1 MTDEP
6 AGPPRGFAAR
16 IGRGL
21 VALGPT
27 GPLLLVAMTVPLVG
41 TVVLAATS
49 SRWLPLFGSD
59 VGSLAVF
66 CVAGAVA
73 AAACL
78 LPTHATSLVAGF
90 LFGGWL
96 GSFGAWTVV
105 VSGAVLAFAMW
116 QPFVGGRAVQA
127 LARSPRAMVVQRA
140 LLHRGFL
147 RTVWVIALL
156 RLSPLVPFAATN
168 LLLAAFGVRA
178 PAFFLAT
185 VLGTTPR
192 AVGAAVVGAQLSEL
206 DWRAGGGAW
215 QTWLAIFATLLAIA
229 VVGRIARSALRR
241 ETDAAAPLA

>member
-1 MTDEP
+1 MTEVPND
-6 AGPPRGFAAR
+6 PPRGFAAR
-16 IGRGL
+16 LRRAI
-21 VALGPT
+21 VELGPT
-27 GPLLLVAMTVPLVG
+27 GPLLLVAMTIPLIG

-49 SRWLPLFGSD
+49 SQWLPLFGND
-59 VGSLAVF
+59 LGSLTAF
-66 CVAGAVA
+66 CIAGAVA

-90 LFGGWL
+90 LFGAWL
-96 GSFGAWTVV
+96 GSFGAWLVV
-105 VSGAVLAFAMW
+105 VSGAVLAFTMW

-140 LLHRGFL
+140 LLHRSFL

-168 LLLAAFGVRA
+168 ILLAAFGVRA

-185 VLGTTPR
+185 ILGTTPR
-192 AVGAAVVGAQLSEL
+192 AIGAAIVGAQLSEL
-206 DWRAGGGAW
+206 DWRASGGAW
-215 QTWLAIFATLLAIA
+215 QTWLAIGATLLAVA

-241 ETDAAAPLA
+241 ETDAAPSA